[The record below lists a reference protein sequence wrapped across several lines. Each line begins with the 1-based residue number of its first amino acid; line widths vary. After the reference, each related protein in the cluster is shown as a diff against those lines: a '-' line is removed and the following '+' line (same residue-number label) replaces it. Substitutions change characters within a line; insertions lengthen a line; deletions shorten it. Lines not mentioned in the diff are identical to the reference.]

1 MSAHHHHHHP
11 TPPAVGDKDQRY
23 RDIRRVT
30 LVGSAVDLSLGLLKL
45 LFGYLAHSQA
55 LVADGVHSL
64 SDLATDVMV
73 IFAAKHGSRDADECH
88 PYGHGRIETMATV
101 ALGAVLVIVAAGIAW
116 DASSRLFHPDEL
128 LQPGKWALAI
138 AVISVISKE
147 WTYHYTM
154 RLARRLK
161 SEMLRANAWHS
172 RTDAISSVVV
182 VVGLLGTMAGLPYLD
197 AIAAIAVAL
206 MVAKIGWDL
215 AWPSV
220 HELVD
225 RALDA
230 DRVEEIRRV
239 ILSVDGVMDVHML
252 RTRRMG
258 GEALVDVHILVPPRL
273 SVSEGHFI
281 SETVRHRLIKEID
294 EVQDVLVHIDPED
307 DEEVAPSQGQ
317 PSRSQIRSQL
327 EKAWHHIEAAA
338 HIERMTLHYINGKL
352 IVEAVLPLSVASSME
367 IADRLR
373 QEMRAAAAGI
383 PVIERLEVYFD

>member
-1 MSAHHHHHHP
+1 MSGHHHHTSP
-11 TPPAVGDKDQRY
+11 TTGGNDQRY

-30 LVGSAVDLSLGLLKL
+30 LVGSAVDLTLGILKL
-45 LFGYLAHSQA
+45 LVGYLAHSQA

-101 ALGAVLVIVAAGIAW
+101 ALGAILIIVAAGIAW
-116 DASSRLFHPDEL
+116 DAGIRLFHPDEL

-138 AVISVISKE
+138 AALSVVSKE

-215 AWPSV
+215 GWPSV

-258 GEALVDVHILVPPRL
+258 GEALVDAHILVPPRL

-307 DEEVAPSQGQ
+307 DEDGSPSLNY
-317 PSRSQIRSQL
+317 PSRSQIRHQL
-327 EKAWHHIEAAA
+327 ERSWQHIAAA
-338 HIERMTLHYINGKL
+338 ELIERMTLHYINGKL
-352 IVEAVLPLSVASSME
+352 IVELVLPLSLAVSSE
-367 IADRLR
+367 AAERLR
-373 QEMRAAAAGI
+373 QDFVSAAAEI
-383 PVIERLEVYFD
+383 PVVERLEIYYS